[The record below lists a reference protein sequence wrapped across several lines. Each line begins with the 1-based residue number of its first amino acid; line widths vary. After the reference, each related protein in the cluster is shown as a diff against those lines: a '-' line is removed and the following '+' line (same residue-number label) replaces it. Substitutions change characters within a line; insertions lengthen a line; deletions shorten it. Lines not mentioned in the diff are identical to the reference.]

1 MADSGISSDED
12 DVPTSLTSSKK
23 VGKTLS
29 PFYKLKKVLAAK
41 QAQLTGN
48 KNDNGR
54 GEDDSDTERR
64 VQTQPNKGEKKALSE
79 KEKAEMLQ
87 KFGKEA
93 ARNFIHSHTV
103 FPNNESFTMRNEE
116 NSFSSLL
123 FNTFFEG
130 SKFREDT
137 EFPVLLSSKKSLWY
151 RCCNQVRG
159 DLIFRTK
166 DKYFGEFHKLFLD
179 SNTLTDMIYCLQSV
193 VGRKAS

>member
-1 MADSGISSDED
+1 MDEERMTAILNREYK
-12 DVPTSLTSSKK
+12 PSPIRKGKK
-23 VGKTLS
+23 L
-29 PFYKLKKVLAAK
+29 
-41 QAQLTGN
+41 
-48 KNDNGR
+48 
-54 GEDDSDTERR
+54 
-64 VQTQPNKGEKKALSE
+64 LSE

-93 ARNFIHSHTV
+93 ARNFIHRHTV
-103 FPNNESFTMRNEE
+103 FPNNESFTMKDEE

-166 DKYFGEFHKLFLD
+166 DKYFGEFRKSFLD
-179 SNTLTDMIYCLQSV
+179 SNTFTDTIYYLKSV
-193 VGRKAS
+193 VGRKAN